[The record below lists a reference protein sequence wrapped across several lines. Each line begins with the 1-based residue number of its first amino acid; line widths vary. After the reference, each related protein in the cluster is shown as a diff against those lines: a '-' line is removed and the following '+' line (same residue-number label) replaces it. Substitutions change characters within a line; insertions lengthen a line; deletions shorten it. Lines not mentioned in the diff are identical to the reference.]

1 MSQTIDERVVEMKF
15 DASQFN
21 TNISSSIES
30 INKLNSSIDNMSKG
44 EGLLNLGRAANKV
57 DFSKVEWAA
66 THAGFH
72 IEDVFEKATR
82 FLENN
87 IARRIVD
94 FGTNMAKSLTVEP
107 VFTGFQEYEQK
118 MGSVQT
124 IMNGANVSMEETMAT
139 LEELNKYADRTI
151 YSFGDMTNNIGKF
164 VNAGVKLDDA
174 VMAIKGISNEAAV
187 SGATATEASRAMY
200 NIAQALSTGSM
211 KLIDWKSIE
220 NANMATMEFKKTLIE
235 TGIEMNAIQKGV
247 SSSLTA
253 EELKADPSKFRASI
267 EGVKGQTWVT
277 DKVMIEALK
286 KYADETTEF
295 GKKAYAAAQ
304 DVKTF
309 TMLMDTLKEAAQS
322 GWSES
327 MEHVIGNF
335 EQAKAMWTAVNNE
348 VGGLLDASS
357 KARNDLLEGWSKGGG
372 RDALMNSIGNIWF
385 TIKDTIFAVKDSFRE
400 IFPATTSEQLIG
412 ITKGLETLTARL
424 REFMASAQ
432 IIGTIKNI
440 FSGFFKAMNSIKS
453 AFAQI
458 WQAGK
463 SVTGNI
469 VTAFKNVF
477 SLTGEAEGFAGI
489 LVKIGSGIET
499 AGRKINTFFSN
510 STNAQKLTRIFQGIF
525 SAIDLVRKG
534 LVGLWNVATTL
545 ISPLLSSAGGAGS
558 VILDIL
564 ANIADFIT
572 AINQGGDIGEVLG
585 NMASGLKNFATSAI
599 ESVKGLNIFEKAFD
613 TISGIVT
620 KIKSVVSGFSLSSL
634 FGGKEGGTDNSV
646 ASSSSPIIV
655 GLTILKNAIVN
666 TFTSI
671 KNSIQESGIL
681 KPLATIANGIL
692 KAAATIQS
700 GLAKLISYID
710 PVAVLRPIG
719 SILTGLVGLLTGILN
734 VASSLLNAIGSI
746 LDGLASMFQTAPFL
760 AISLLFNNIIN
771 VLKLFTT
778 KSGLRNIA
786 DSLKSFV
793 TMFTT
798 VGTDFTNAIAS
809 IAKGFESALKSFEK
823 GRTAKAAKNFA
834 IAVAIIAGSLV
845 VLSTVQPERLAV
857 SIVALVAVAAM
868 LRIALNSLSKI
879 KVGLFSKIGVLTA
892 SLIKFSIGIAILAT
906 ALKTIGSL
914 DIGNM
919 AAALIS
925 TIALMFSFVKVAEQ
939 LSKLKPGNISE
950 IGFTMIEFSVGVRIL
965 ASAVAAMGQ
974 LSLADIITG
983 MIGIYVAMKGLT
995 QVAYELARMKSDG
1008 LLKAA
1013 TSLLVFSVA
1022 VRLIASAVTSM
1033 GEMGLEGVVAGLI
1046 GLTFILGELVIA
1058 ARILGE
1064 SNTAM
1069 QAAVVLLA
1077 LSVSIGILGHALSTF
1092 GNMSTDQL
1100 TQGMYAI
1107 IVAVGAM
1114 LAITRL
1120 LPEEFNKSAIALI
1133 ACAVALN
1140 IMTSAVESLGEMDF
1154 TDMMQGLLGLAAA
1167 MGIMAG
1173 MLKLIE
1179 GSISGA
1185 FAMMI
1190 VSAGLIVFGAALSIF
1205 AGIPLLSMV
1214 KGLAGIAAALIL
1226 LAVAL
1231 DAMTG
1236 SIVGAL
1242 ALTVAAAGIMAIAV
1256 AMMMLSSLSIGD
1268 VIVGLLALV
1277 GAITVLAVAGALCAP
1292 ILPFMAGLAAVL
1304 LLMAASV
1311 AVVGLGLML
1320 IGEALVVLS
1329 SNGMAGVLFLIAFGY
1344 ALAIIIPLSM
1354 SAAITLTALSVAFL
1368 TLSGALI
1375 LFSGAIILV
1384 SAGLLMLSAGLV
1396 AISVGLTAVSLAAIV
1411 CAAAFAAIA
1420 GNLGA
1425 TVDILNGFSGDFL
1438 NAGKELLTSF
1448 INGIKSM
1455 IGKAVDA
1462 ITSVGKTILNGFKSV
1477 FGIGDDGVCEEAYND
1492 GKSVGESYKKGIE
1505 ESKPEAEAAAEDF
1518 GGGLMDKL
1526 KSSFGADKLDP
1537 TTLLVGDM
1545 GDLSK
1550 AMGGDLDMSS
1560 ILGTDKAT
1568 DGVKDVN
1575 NELKDTKD
1583 LTEDSALN
1591 IDSMLDGSTDMESIM
1606 EDLGVDTK
1614 AVASNTGD
1622 ASDNLGDI
1630 ENMDF
1635 SNVEALSDANLD
1647 GLTDPQNVKEI
1658 DKTKESIDAL
1668 SESVDETNEKKIKPE
1683 VDTSE
1688 LDQLVEDVLHGKY
1701 GNGMERMIALA
1712 ERYGEVQNEVNK
1724 RLGSSKRY
1732 EVGVDYSNGQAAAA
1746 KAVSANIDQL
1756 IKEKNGKKVIT
1767 ADEDIDWWIR
1777 QRLDKYT
1784 EKDAS
1789 GKVINW
1795 NEAVKKANDDLF
1807 NYLDS
1812 KGIAFVEY
1820 ANGTEMAIDKIKE
1833 LTSQDEIRRAF
1844 AYEFGGNEY
1853 FGSGQNRRGF
1863 DLSTDENLDEI
1874 NSEYVLPFT
1883 EESLNKARERWDTYV
1898 KKLNESGKTIT
1909 ERNNEII
1916 ESNKK
1921 LKGWFVEFEK
1931 EPSSNNMLTNYTDQ
1945 QKQYLDYI
1953 NGIRET
1959 VNGTYNKTSIPT
1971 EVYEEVKRQQS
1982 LFVEDVKKSNNEIDK
1997 SSKERAESV
2006 KKSNN
2011 EIVKSYKETAEEVEK
2026 SINMIIYPKMSRS
2039 GEEGSNVDAGLQAGR
2054 QRAYDAGYLKG
2065 DAADTYLKNAGFK
2078 NIKDW
2083 LDGIDAEIEKVL
2095 EKTTAWGK
2103 SLSESWDGKT
2113 FEENLDATLLSTS
2126 AWAKSMEES
2135 MQIDPKLAKNSAAD
2149 AAKGVIEILA
2159 EKYNESHVNIPVQA
2173 DTKQVQDM
2181 PNKIAEAT
2189 KDSVINIPVKADS
2202 EKVAYLPTEVEKAIK
2217 EQNPKIDVPVSA
2229 DSTEIKQATQDV
2241 DALKKS
2247 TDGIQDKKVTLEA
2260 DASGA
2265 LKIVENFETAIKK
2278 MSVAVDAETS
2288 KVKQS
2293 FQSFYTQIQQTIQTY
2308 TPTIVSNFKQTFEYA
2323 IHQTESYLKSEEV
2336 IGKFKSAGSNAGKGF
2351 ADGLKSQLS
2360 AVKSA
2365 AKELANAASSS
2376 TKKTLD
2382 EHSPSRVFFG
2392 IGAFGGEGF
2401 IDGFL
2406 STLTGVAKAAEELG
2420 TTSVDSVMKQL
2431 MNIDLDGI
2439 DTTPTIRPVLDM
2451 SNLQTNAGTIN
2462 ALFNQDQVGKI
2473 SAEVDTSNK
2482 DQQVQDQMLAQR
2494 LDMMNEKF
2502 SELSEILKNQEPT
2515 PVQVDVSLEGDA
2527 NKFFNEMRNQNKIYT
2542 RRTGKN
2548 AFA

>member
-21 TNISSSIES
+21 SNISSSIDS

-44 EGLLNLGRAANKV
+44 ESLLNLGRAASKV

-94 FGTNMAKSLTVEP
+94 FGTNISKSLTIEP
-107 VFTGFQEYEQK
+107 VFTGFNEYEQK

-124 IMNGANVSMEETMAT
+124 IMNGANVTMEETMAT

-187 SGATATEASRAMY
+187 SGATAAEASRAMY

-235 TGIEMNAIQKGV
+235 TGIEMNAIKAGAT
-247 SSSLTA
+247 SSLSA

-286 KYADETTEF
+286 KYADETTAF
-295 GKKAYAAAQ
+295 GQKAYAAAQ

-327 MEHVIGNF
+327 MENIVGNF
-335 EQAKAMWTAVNNE
+335 EQAKAMWTAVNEE

-357 KARNDLLEGWSKGGG
+357 KARNDLLKAWSEGGG
-372 RDALMNSIGNIWF
+372 RDALLNSIGNVWF
-385 TIKDTIFAVKDSFRE
+385 TIKDTIIGVKESFRE
-400 IFPATTSEQLIG
+400 IFPATTSDQLIG

-432 IIGTIKNI
+432 TMGTIKNI

-463 SVTGNI
+463 SVFGNI

-510 STNAQKLTRIFQGIF
+510 STNAQNLTRIFQGIF

-572 AINQGGDIGEVLG
+572 AINSGGNIGDILG

-613 TISGIVT
+613 TISGIVA
-620 KIKSVVSGFSLSSL
+620 KIKSVVSGFSLNSI
-634 FGGKEGGTDNSV
+634 FGVGKGEEDT
-646 ASSSSPIIV
+646 AITSSSPIIA

-700 GLAKLISYID
+700 GLVKLISYIN
-710 PVAVLRPIG
+710 PAAVLKPIG
-719 SILTGLVGLLTGILN
+719 AILTGLVGLLTGILN

-746 LDGLASMFQTAPFL
+746 LDGLANMFQTAPFL

-823 GRTAKAAKNFA
+823 GQTAKAAKNFA
-834 IAVAIIAGSLV
+834 IAVAIIAGALV

-879 KVGLFSKIGVLTA
+879 KIGFFSKIGVLTA

-914 DIGNM
+914 DIDNM

-939 LSKLKPGNISE
+939 LSKLKPGNISK
-950 IGFTMIEFSVGVRIL
+950 IGFTMIEFSVGIRIL

-974 LSLADIITG
+974 LSLGDIVTG
-983 MIGIYVAMKGLT
+983 LVGVLLSIQGLIFAA
-995 QVAYELARMKSDG
+995 QELGKIKSDTIF
-1008 LLKAA
+1008 KAA

-1022 VRLIASAVTSM
+1022 VRLIASAITSM
-1033 GEMGLEGVVAGLI
+1033 GEMGLEGVAAGLI
-1046 GLTFILGELVIA
+1046 GLTVILGELVIA

-1077 LSVSIGILGHALSTF
+1077 LSVSIGILGRTLSTF
-1092 GNMSTDQL
+1092 GNMSTEQL

-1133 ACAVALN
+1133 ACAIALN
-1140 IMTSAVESLGEMDF
+1140 VMTNAVKSLGEMDF
-1154 TDMMQGLLGLAAA
+1154 LNMMQGLLGLAAA

-1179 GSISGA
+1179 GSLSGA
-1185 FAMMI
+1185 AAMII
-1190 VSAGLIVFGAALSIF
+1190 VSAGLVIFGAALSIF
-1205 AGIPLLSMV
+1205 AGIPLTSMV
-1214 KGLAGIAAALIL
+1214 KGLIGIAGALTIL
-1226 LAVAL
+1226 GVAL
-1231 DAMTG
+1231 YAMSG

-1242 ALTVAAAGIMAIAV
+1242 ALTVAAAGLMAIAA
-1256 AMMMLSSLSIGD
+1256 AMMMLSTLSMSD
-1268 VIVGLLALV
+1268 VVVGLIALV

-1292 ILPFMAGLAAVL
+1292 ILPFMAGLAGVL

-1329 SNGMAGVLFLIAFGY
+1329 SNGMAGVLFLTAFGY
-1344 ALAIIIPLSM
+1344 ALALIIPLSL
-1354 SAAITLTALSVAFL
+1354 SAAVTLTALSAAFFTL
-1368 TLSGALI
+1368 TAALLLFSVALI
-1375 LFSGAIILV
+1375 TVSTGLV
-1384 SAGLLMLSAGLV
+1384 LLSAGLI
-1396 AISVGLTAVSLAAIV
+1396 AISAGLTAVSLAAIV

-1462 ITSVGKTILNGFKSV
+1462 IKSVGKTILNGFKSV

-1537 TTLLVGDM
+1537 TTLLGGDM
-1545 GDLSK
+1545 SDLSK

-1560 ILGTDKAT
+1560 VFGTDKAT
-1568 DGVKDVN
+1568 DGIKGLN
-1575 NELKDTKD
+1575 GELENTKD
-1583 LTEDSALN
+1583 LTGDSALN
-1591 IDSMLDGSTDMESIM
+1591 IDSMTDGSTNMESIM

-1614 AVASNTGD
+1614 IVSNNTGD

-1712 ERYGEVQNEVNK
+1712 ERYGEVQNKVNEK
-1724 RLGSSKRY
+1724 LGSSKRY
-1732 EVGVDYSNGQAAAA
+1732 EVGVDYSKGQTSTSNNTYDLSVNDKRFEAEAAYKKGIREGASDEDLEKLRENLHEAYREWAEYWKKKSGHLSVEGYHGVRNDWSRESELDMQANDANDSKVREEQAKRLAAFEESLKAYGSLKAENDAMIASISEMNDNITTIRVNGT
-1746 KAVSANIDQL
+1746 
-1756 IKEKNGKKVIT
+1756 ET
-1767 ADEDIDWWIR
+1767 ADEI
-1777 QRLDKYT
+1777 
-1784 EKDAS
+1784 
-1789 GKVINW
+1789 
-1795 NEAVKKANDDLF
+1795 KK
-1807 NYLDS
+1807 
-1812 KGIAFVEY
+1812 
-1820 ANGTEMAIDKIKE
+1820 KIKE
-1833 LTSQDEIRRAF
+1833 VEDE
-1844 AYEFGGNEY
+1844 G
-1853 FGSGQNRRGF
+1853 
-1863 DLSTDENLDEI
+1863 
-1874 NSEYVLPFT
+1874 
-1883 EESLNKARERWDTYV
+1883 NKARIVFDKIPDSLKSGYGKSLVNNLTQEGNIDRIPASELERIKNIEDEQ
-1898 KKLNESGKTIT
+1898 KKWSEIWNNNN
-1909 ERNNEII
+1909 RNLIN
-1916 ESNKK
+1916 
-1921 LKGWFVEFEK
+1921 
-1931 EPSSNNMLTNYTDQ
+1931 SNNDVAKSYD
-1945 QKQYLDYI
+1945 KVAESI
-1953 NGIRET
+1953 E
-1959 VNGTYNKTSIPT
+1959 KTALKYDN
-1971 EVYEEVKRQQS
+1971 V
-1982 LFVEDVKKSNNEIDK
+1982 K
-1997 SSKERAESV
+1997 SSQ
-2006 KKSNN
+2006 
-2011 EIVKSYKETAEEVEK
+2011 
-2026 SINMIIYPKMSRS
+2026 S
-2039 GEEGSNVDAGLQAGR
+2039 GEEGSIFNEQTLQKARERNSASFTGEMGHKYTQEAGFSELREFFKKNWEQSVKDFSLYRKDFSDEKKALDAEMWDLITSKDAWNKAFSENVEIDPEKLKMSAKG
-2054 QRAYDAGYLKG
+2054 AGYVLINALKEQSV
-2065 DAADTYLKNAGFK
+2065 D
-2078 NIKDW
+2078 
-2083 LDGIDAEIEKVL
+2083 V
-2095 EKTTAWGK
+2095 
-2103 SLSESWDGKT
+2103 
-2113 FEENLDATLLSTS
+2113 
-2126 AWAKSMEES
+2126 
-2135 MQIDPKLAKNSAAD
+2135 
-2149 AAKGVIEILA
+2149 
-2159 EKYNESHVNIPVQA
+2159 PVEA
-2173 DTKQVQDM
+2173 DTKQVQQI
-2181 PNKIAEAT
+2181 PTQIAQVAKNTDPIDVPVEAD
-2189 KDSVINIPVKADS
+2189 KQ
-2202 EKVAYLPTEVEKAIK
+2202 KVAYLPTEVENAIK
-2217 EQNPKIDVPVSA
+2217 SKNPKIDVPVKA
-2229 DSTEIKQATQDV
+2229 DSKEVVQATKDV
-2241 DALKKS
+2241 DSLKKS
-2247 TDGIQDKKVTLEA
+2247 TDGVKDKKVTLEA

-2265 LKIVENFETAIKK
+2265 LKIVENFEAAIKK
-2278 MSVAVDAETS
+2278 MSIAVDAETV

-2293 FQSFYTQIQQTIQTY
+2293 FQNFYTQLQQTIQTY

-2376 TKKTLD
+2376 AKKTLD

-2420 TTSVDSVMKQL
+2420 TTSVDTVMKQL
-2431 MNIDLDGI
+2431 ANINLDDI

-2451 SNLQTNAGTIN
+2451 SNLQANAGTIN
-2462 ALFNQDQVGKI
+2462 SMFNRDQVGKI
-2473 SAEVDTSNK
+2473 SAEVSTTQK

-2494 LDMMNEKF
+2494 LDLMNEKF
-2502 SELSEILKNQEPT
+2502 AELSEILKNQEPT
-2515 PVQVDVSLEGDA
+2515 PVEVDVSLEGDA
-2527 NKFFNEMRNQNKIYT
+2527 SKFFEAMRNQSKVYT